1 MNKKR
6 DRISSAMMPNASS
19 FTVLVDIVKQN
30 ENWNTQEIQKAKCAA
45 QCSIRHVAQ
54 HARGELPRGEPPS
67 LALVF
72 ADNAFV
78 QNLNQRFRSIDKPTN
93 VLAFPAGEKTLLGDV
108 IIAREVLLQ
117 EAEDKNISPEHHAAH
132 LAAHGTLHLLGFDH
146 QNQKDANIMEQL
158 EITILKTLGIDNP
171 YQDEEQNQERE
182 NV

>member
-6 DRISSAMMPNASS
+6 DRISPAMMPNASS

-45 QCSIRHVAQ
+45 QCAIRHAAQ
-54 HARGELPRGEPPS
+54 HARGERPS